1 MEIKSSLSPRSVT
14 FGLAASGLALGLVLA
29 LAAGAPGPALA
40 AGTHPVTGE
49 ALADDQTFTY
59 RLLDQFPT
67 LDPQLNQDVSGFHVI
82 RDLFEGLLAQDAKGG
97 LVPGVATGYT
107 ASDGNTT
114 WTFTL
119 REDARW
125 SNGDPVTAHDFV
137 YAWRRAVDPATASP
151 YGWYIELT
159 EMVNAK
165 AILAGERDPAELG
178 VRAVDDHTL
187 EVRLTTPLPYFPA
200 MTTYATLFPAH
211 RATIE
216 AHGADWTAP
225 GNMVSNGAYVLE
237 EVVLNE
243 YHTRVRNP
251 MYWGA
256 DRVIIEKVTGLVIND
271 VNQALTRYRAGE
283 LDHLEPLP
291 PGQYPAL
298 REELPDEAT
307 SVPRLCSYY
316 YAFNH
321 TASGNPALR
330 DVRVRRA
337 LSLVIDRDV
346 IVGQV
351 LKGGQWPAYNFTHF
365 KTAGFE
371 MPDIAYAKL
380 TQAERDA
387 EAKRL
392 FAESG
397 AGDLSLKFIYNT
409 SESHKQVATVVTQMW
424 KQKLGVTT
432 ELANFEW
439 KTYLGIRRNQE
450 FDLARSGWCGD
461 YNEASTFLDLLTTTH
476 GSNDGKYSNTRVDEM
491 MRASKTAE
499 DPAPIYAEVEQIL
512 AEDMAIVPIYH
523 YANTFLL
530 SADVRGWPYDNV
542 ENNWYSK
549 NLYRVA
555 N

>member
-1 MEIKSSLSPRSVT
+1 MQLEISRTTLTATVK
-14 FGLAASGLALGLVLA
+14 A
-29 LAAGAPGPALA
+29 LAATLAIATMGHAQA

-49 ALADDQTFTY
+49 KLSDNQTFTY

-67 LDPQLNQDVSGFHVI
+67 LDPQLNQDTSGFHII
-82 RDLFEGLLAQDAKGG
+82 RDLFEGLLNQDANGD
-97 LVPGVATGYT
+97 LVPGVATDYA

-114 WTFTL
+114 YTFTL
-119 REDARW
+119 RKDARW
-125 SNGDPVTAHDFV
+125 SNGDPVTAHDFA

-151 YGWYIELT
+151 YGWYLELT

-165 AILAGERDPAELG
+165 EILAGNKPPAELG
-178 VRAVDDHTL
+178 VRAADDRTL
-187 EVRLTTPLPYFPA
+187 EVKLNTPLPYFPA

-225 GNMVSNGAYVLE
+225 GNMVSNGAYTLE
-237 EVVLNE
+237 KVVLNE
-243 YHTRVRNP
+243 YHTRVKNP

-256 DRVIIEKVTGLVIND
+256 DNVIIEKVTGLVIND
-271 VNQALTRYRAGE
+271 SNQALTRYRAGE
-283 LDHLEPLP
+283 LDHLDSLP

-298 REELPDEAT
+298 KKELPDQAT

-321 TASGNPALR
+321 TGSGNPALH

-337 LSLVIDRDV
+337 LGMAIDRDV
-346 IVGQV
+346 IVNQV
-351 LKGGQWPAYNFTHF
+351 LKGGQWPAYNFTHL
-365 KTAGFE
+365 KTAGFTT
-371 MPDIAYAKL
+371 PDIAYGKL
-380 TQAERDA
+380 GQTERDA
-387 EAKRL
+387 EARRL
-392 FAESG
+392 IQESG
-397 AGDLSLKFIYNT
+397 VVDLTLKLIYNT
-409 SESHKQVATVVTQMW
+409 SESHKQIATVISQMW
-424 KQKLGVTT
+424 KQKLGVAT

-439 KTYLGIRRNQE
+439 KTYLDIRRNQE
-450 FDLARSGWCGD
+450 FDVARSAWCGD

-476 GSNDGKYSNTRVDEM
+476 GSNDGRYSNPKVDEL

-499 DPAPIYAEVEQIL
+499 NPGANYAEVERIL

-530 SADVRGWPYDNV
+530 SADIKGWPYDNV
-542 ENNWYSK
+542 ENNWYSR

>member
-1 MEIKSSLSPRSVT
+1 MQLET
-14 FGLAASGLALGLVLA
+14 SGTTLTTTVKA
-29 LAAGAPGPALA
+29 LAMTLAIATTGQAQA

-49 ALADDQTFTY
+49 KLSDNQTFTY

-67 LDPQLNQDVSGFHVI
+67 LDPQLNQDTSGFHII
-82 RDLFEGLLAQDAKGG
+82 RDLFEGLLNQDANGD
-97 LVPGVATGYT
+97 LVPGVATDYA

-114 WTFTL
+114 YTFTL
-119 REDARW
+119 RRDARW

-137 YAWRRAVDPATASP
+137 YAWRRAADPATASP
-151 YGWYIELT
+151 YGWYLELT

-165 AILAGERDPAELG
+165 EILAGTRPPAELG

-187 EVRLTTPLPYFPA
+187 EVKLNAPLPFFPA

-216 AHGADWTAP
+216 AHGADWTEP
-225 GNMVSNGAYVLE
+225 GNMVSNGAYTLE

-243 YHTRVRNP
+243 YHTRVKNP
-251 MYWGA
+251 MYWSA
-256 DRVIIEKVTGLVIND
+256 DTVIIEKVTGLVIND
-271 VNQALTRYRAGE
+271 SNQALTRYRAGE
-283 LDHLEPLP
+283 LDHLDGLP

-298 REELPDEAT
+298 KKELPDQAA

-321 TASGNPALR
+321 TASGYPALH
-330 DVRVRRA
+330 DVRVRKA
-337 LSLVIDRDV
+337 LSMAIDRDV
-346 IVGQV
+346 IVTRV
-351 LKGGQWPAYNFTHF
+351 LKGGQWPAYNFTHL
-365 KTAGFE
+365 KTAGFT
-371 MPDIAYAKL
+371 MPDIAYGKL
-380 TQAERDA
+380 GQAERDA

-392 FAESG
+392 MKESG
-397 AGDLSLKFIYNT
+397 VEDLSLKLIYNT
-409 SESHKQVATVVTQMW
+409 SESHKQIATVISQMW
-424 KQKLGVTT
+424 KQKLGVGT

-450 FDLARSGWCGD
+450 FDLARSAWCGD

-476 GSNDGKYSNTRVDEM
+476 GSNDGRYSNARVDEL

-499 DPAPIYAEVEQIL
+499 DPGGIYAEVERIL
-512 AEDMAIVPIYH
+512 AEDMAIIPIYH

-530 SADVRGWPYDNV
+530 AADIRGWPYNNV
-542 ENNWYSK
+542 ENNWYSR

>member
-1 MEIKSSLSPRSVT
+1 MQAGKSRKMFTSTMKATAV
-14 FGLAASGLALGLVLA
+14 A
-29 LAAGAPGPALA
+29 LAMTAAAQAQA
-40 AGTHPVTGE
+40 AGTHPATGE
-49 ALADDQTFTY
+49 TLSDNQTFTY

-67 LDPQLNQDVSGFHVI
+67 LDPQLNEETSGFHVI
-82 RDLFEGLLAQDAKGG
+82 RDLFEGLLSQDANGD
-97 LVPGVATGYT
+97 LTPGVATHYA

-114 WTFTL
+114 YTFTL
-119 REDARW
+119 RKDARW

-137 YAWRRAVDPATASP
+137 YAWQRAVDPATASP
-151 YGWYIELT
+151 YGWYLELT

-165 AILAGERDPAELG
+165 EILAGKKAPSELG
-178 VRAVDDHTL
+178 VRAVDNHTL
-187 EVRLTTPLPYFPA
+187 EVKLNTPLPYFPA

-243 YHTRVRNP
+243 YHTRAKNP
-251 MYWGA
+251 MYWDAGN
-256 DRVIIEKVTGLVIND
+256 VIIEKVTGLVIND
-271 VNQALTRYRAGE
+271 INQALTRYRAGE

-298 REELPDEAT
+298 KKELPDQAA

-321 TASGNPALR
+321 TDSGNPALR
-330 DVRVRRA
+330 DVRVRKA
-337 LSLVIDRDV
+337 LGMAIDREV
-346 IVGQV
+346 IVSQV
-351 LKGGQWPAYNFTHF
+351 LKGGQWPAYNFTHLR
-365 KTAGFE
+365 TAGFA
-371 MPDIAYAKL
+371 MPEIAYGKL
-380 TQAERDA
+380 SQAERDA
-387 EAKRL
+387 EATRL
-392 FAESG
+392 MDEAG
-397 AGDLSLKFIYNT
+397 AKDLTLKLIYNT
-409 SESHKQVATVVTQMW
+409 SESHKQIATVIGQMW
-424 KQKLGVTT
+424 KQKLGVRT

-439 KTYLGIRRNQE
+439 KTYLDIRGNQE
-450 FDLARSGWCGD
+450 FDVARSAWCGD

-476 GSNDGKYSNTRVDEM
+476 GSNDGKYSNPKVDEL
-491 MRASKTAE
+491 MRASKTAN
-499 DPAPIYAEVEQIL
+499 DPGAIYAEVEQIL

-530 SADVRGWPYDNV
+530 SADIKGWPYDNV
-542 ENNWYSK
+542 ENNWYSR

>member
-1 MEIKSSLSPRSVT
+1 MQVAKSRTTWTAAVK
-14 FGLAASGLALGLVLA
+14 ASGAALVI
-29 LAAGAPGPALA
+29 AATVQVQA

-49 ALADDQTFTY
+49 ALADNQTFTY

-67 LDPQLNQDVSGFHVI
+67 LDPQLNQETAGFHVI
-82 RDLFEGLLAQDAKGG
+82 RDLFEGLLNQDATGN

-107 ASDGNTT
+107 ATDGNTT
-114 WTFTL
+114 YTFTL
-119 REDARW
+119 RENARW

-137 YAWRRAVDPATASP
+137 YAWQRAVDPATASP
-151 YGWYIELT
+151 YGWYLELT
-159 EMVNAK
+159 QMVNAK
-165 AILAGERDPAELG
+165 EILAGNKPPSELG
-178 VRAVDDHTL
+178 VRAVDDRTL
-187 EVRLTTPLPYFPA
+187 EVKLNTPLPYFPA

-211 RATIE
+211 RATVE

-237 EVVLNE
+237 GLVLNE
-243 YHTRVRNP
+243 YHTRVKNP
-251 MYWGA
+251 MYWDAGN
-256 DRVIIEKVTGLVIND
+256 VVIEKVTGLVIND
-271 VNQALTRYRAGE
+271 ANQALTRYRAGE
-283 LDHLEPLP
+283 LDHLDSLP

-298 REELPDEAT
+298 KKELPDEAT

-321 TASGNPALR
+321 TESGNPALR
-330 DVRVRRA
+330 DVRVRKA
-337 LSLVIDRDV
+337 LGFAIDRDV
-346 IVGQV
+346 IVAQL
-351 LKGGQWPAYNFTHF
+351 LKGGQWPAYNFTHL
-365 KTAGFE
+365 KTAGFT
-371 MPDIAYAKL
+371 MPEIAYGKL
-380 TQAERDA
+380 DQAERDA

-392 FAESG
+392 IDEAG
-397 AGDLSLKFIYNT
+397 VGDLTLRLIYNT
-409 SESHKQVATVVTQMW
+409 SESHKQIATVIGQMW
-424 KQKLGVTT
+424 KQKLGVGT

-476 GSNDGKYSNTRVDEM
+476 GSNDGRYSNPKVDEL

-499 DPAPIYAEVEQIL
+499 DPGAIYTEVEQIL
-512 AEDMAIVPIYH
+512 AEDMAIIPIYH

-530 SADVRGWPYDNV
+530 SADIRGWPYDNV
-542 ENNWYSK
+542 ENNWYSR

-555 N
+555 K